1 MGTMGTVK
9 PYLYTQRY
17 YHTSNYAYLTGM
29 RLNEDGENIDFGQT
43 MVHTIK
49 FTERY
54 GAGIEA
60 NLHPDP
66 NHITVLGVGTDINF
80 VAQFEDQEYVNGS
93 SVAEPSSLVRHP
105 AHLFAY
111 SHLRS
116 TPGRPHG
123 GLN

>member
-93 SVAEPSSLVRHP
+93 SVAEPIEFSAPPGSFIQIFRICA
-105 AHLFAY
+105 AHLD
-111 SHLRS
+111 
-116 TPGRPHG
+116 
-123 GLN
+123 GLMVA